1 MKFNII
7 TSFPKSGNTWLRYII
22 YDLFFNPQNEE
33 NNNSV
38 NIKKFIPDL
47 HLTKIKNN
55 QLVLDKVLKD
65 KKIFLKSHLSYN
77 QMLNYP
83 MDKIILIIRNPL
95 DVFVSLCNYY
105 DYDNSKKDELVEFFA
120 KQHTLPILKK
130 KDLPTWSQHTNDWID
145 SNANLHI
152 VRYKSLVDNFDME
165 IQKLSKYFGIVLSR
179 EKLNHLKSNT
189 SFSKLKNIEKEEKKN
204 DSEGI
209 FNNAMRKKKG
219 RFFMNVGKN
228 NTYKDLLNEDQ
239 TSILKESFGNY
250 IDKYNL

>member
-33 NNNSV
+33 NNNSL
-38 NIKKFIPDL
+38 NIQKFVPDL
-47 HLTKIKNN
+47 HVTKIKNN

-65 KKIFLKSHLSYN
+65 KKIFLKSHFSFN
-77 QMLNYP
+77 QMLKYP

-95 DVFVSLCNYY
+95 DVFVSLCNFYNY
-105 DYDNSKKDELVEFFA
+105 DSYKKNELVDFFA
-120 KQHTLPILKK
+120 KHHTLPILKEFG
-130 KDLPTWSQHTNDWID
+130 LPSWSQHTDDWND
-145 SNANLHI
+145 SNTNLHI
-152 VRYKSLVDNFDME
+152 VRYKSLIENFDME
-165 IQKLSKYFGIVLSR
+165 IQKLSEYFDIVLSKK
-179 EKLNHLKSNT
+179 KLDHLKSNT
-189 SFSKLKNIEKEEKKN
+189 SFKKLRNIEAEEKKN
-204 DSEGI
+204 SSDGV

-228 NTYKDLLNEDQ
+228 NNYKSLLNEDQ
-239 TSILKESFGNY
+239 ILILKKSFGDY